1 MNEDALPG
9 EPMPVQPDVMPI
21 QTEAPTAEPQET
33 AFLAAPSEPEAS
45 SGPEAPALL
54 ESADP
59 APAQAAEPAPAQ
71 AAEPAPA
78 QAAEPAPVQAAEPAP
93 AQAAD
98 VQTQATPP
106 EPSAEA
112 VERRRRAQEAWTR
125 IAGARESNELV
136 HGFVK
141 SAVKGGLLVE
151 IDGYRGF
158 LPASQAGASKGTA
171 LEPLVNTTIP
181 LRVLDVDETRKRVV
195 VSHRRALQDQR
206 RTARTELMQSLKVG
220 DERDATVLRLADFG
234 AFVDIGGVDALIP
247 ASELAFE
254 RVDKPSDVVHPG
266 DKFKVRV
273 MRVENGGKKI
283 AVSRKASL
291 PDPWRD
297 SAEIIK
303 QGRVVEGKV
312 VSKEPRLQI
321 EIAPGVVGSLGERDA
336 DPAEYEIGETVEV
349 SIRSVD
355 YRNRRIRLTTAHS
368 AASFSPTGFAP
379 LGVELKR

>member
-9 EPMPVQPDVMPI
+9 EPMPVQPQVTPI
-21 QTEAPTAEPQET
+21 QTEAPAAEPQAP
-33 AFLAAPSEPEAS
+33 AFAAAPAEFEAA
-45 SGPEAPALL
+45 SGPEAPTLL
-54 ESADP
+54 EAFEP
-59 APAQAAEPAPAQ
+59 ASAQAAEPAPAQ
-71 AAEPAPA
+71 TVQPAPAEAAEPATAP
-78 QAAEPAPVQAAEPAP
+78 AAEPVAG
-93 AQAAD
+93 

-112 VERRRRAQEAWTR
+112 VERRRRAQEAWAR

-171 LEPLVNTTIP
+171 LEPLVNTTLP
-181 LRVLDVDETRKRVV
+181 LRVLDVDEARKRVV

-206 RTARTELMQSLKVG
+206 RSARTELMQSLKVG

-254 RVDKPSDVVHPG
+254 RVDKPSDVVQPG

-297 SAEIIK
+297 SAEVIK

>member
-9 EPMPVQPDVMPI
+9 EPMPVQPQVTPI
-21 QTEAPTAEPQET
+21 QTEAPAAEPQAP
-33 AFLAAPSEPEAS
+33 AFAAAPAEFEAAT
-45 SGPEAPALL
+45 GPEAPALL
-54 ESADP
+54 EASEPASA
-59 APAQAAEPAPAQ
+59 QNAEPV
-71 AAEPAPA
+71 AA
-78 QAAEPAPVQAAEPAP
+78 APV
-93 AQAAD
+93 
-98 VQTQATPP
+98 QATPP

-171 LEPLVNTTIP
+171 LEPLVNTTLP
-181 LRVLDVDETRKRVV
+181 LRVLDVDEARKRVV

-206 RTARTELMQSLKVG
+206 RSARTELMQSLKVG

-254 RVDKPSDVVHPG
+254 RVDKPSDVVQPG

-297 SAEIIK
+297 SGEIIK